1 MASNTPN
8 PSALKSLLGSETAES
23 FLKSYWNQ
31 RPLLVR
37 GAIPNYTCSLEETDF
52 VQLATS
58 GLAEARVVRHNG
70 PTSSHPWELIP
81 GPLHQEDID
90 WAKDA
95 PWTVLI
101 NEMDRYEPKLAR
113 FLSRFR
119 FLPNWLLDDIMV
131 SYATT
136 GGGVG
141 PHLDE
146 YNVFLFQAAGHRRWQ
161 YHEHLTQ
168 DRELVPELTLRIL
181 ANFTPDQDTILA
193 PGDMLYLPPGFAHYG
208 TAVDEPCITY
218 SVGFRAPSGLEVA
231 EHLPAVLAEQGLGMH
246 RYVPEASATEGDV
259 GRVPDALDGHVRAVL
274 EQFAADP
281 KVREA
286 LMLRLVQR
294 PRRTESYMPQSP
306 GPNRLRAI
314 LAAGGSLKRLAVP
327 EMIYTE
333 RDGTTLLHFAHES
346 HQLPPD
352 GLAFAQLI
360 TGREDLDQPSLQPFL
375 STDQYIQLLV
385 RMCRVGVLL
394 PRRAPGSER
403 V

>member
-1 MASNTPN
+1 MASKIPN
-8 PSALKSLLGSETAES
+8 PSALKALLGSETVAS
-23 FLKSYWNQ
+23 FMETYWNKK
-31 RPLLVR
+31 PLLVR
-37 GAIPNYTCSLEETDF
+37 GAIPNYSSALEEADF
-52 VQLATS
+52 IQLATS
-58 GLAEARVVRHNG
+58 GLAEARIVRNNG
-70 PTSSHPWELIP
+70 SAASHPWEMIP
-81 GPLHQEDID
+81 GPLHQDDFD
-90 WAKDA
+90 WAKEA

-113 FLSRFR
+113 FLARFR

-168 DRELVPELTLRIL
+168 DRELVPDLTLRIL
-181 ANFTPDQDTILA
+181 ANFSPDQDTILA
-193 PGDMLYLPPGFAHYG
+193 PGDMLYLPPGFAHFG

-231 EHLPAVLAEQGLGMH
+231 EHLPTVLAELGLGML
-246 RYVPEASATEGDV
+246 RYVPGASATEGAV
-259 GRVPDALDGHVRAVL
+259 GRVPDALDSHIKAVL

-281 KVREA
+281 AVRET
-286 LMLRLVQR
+286 LLLRLVQR

-327 EMIYTE
+327 EMIYTK
-333 RDGTTLLHFAHES
+333 RGGSTVIHFAHES

-352 GLAFAQLI
+352 GLTFAELL
-360 TGREDLDQPSLQPFL
+360 TGRNALDQSSLQPFL
-375 STDQYIQLLV
+375 SIDHYIQVLV

-394 PRRAPGSER
+394 PRRAPSPAKP
-403 V
+403 